1 MSVRSVNII
10 DCNENF
16 TTRLFAGG
24 VIGSVIAALRGQ
36 GKYKSVAEIIMY
48 DMTPSQRAKLEISIR
63 NIIQDIKIEDVA
75 MLAAF
80 IMTNNSLQKAIV
92 VQLAKFL
99 KDEMNLS
106 IA

>member
-1 MSVRSVNII
+1 MKTLR
-10 DCNENF
+10 
-16 TTRLFAGG
+16 TRLFAGG